1 VRNREG
7 KGVLRLKK
15 KPKGEKQRGGG
26 GLKVK
31 KITNR

>member
-1 VRNREG
+1 VRNR
-7 KGVLRLKK
+7 KGEVVLRLKK
-15 KPKGEKQRGGG
+15 QQIGEKQRGGG

>member
-7 KGVLRLKK
+7 EGVLRLKK
-15 KPKGEKQRGGG
+15 QPIGEKQRGGG
-26 GLKVK
+26 GLMDK